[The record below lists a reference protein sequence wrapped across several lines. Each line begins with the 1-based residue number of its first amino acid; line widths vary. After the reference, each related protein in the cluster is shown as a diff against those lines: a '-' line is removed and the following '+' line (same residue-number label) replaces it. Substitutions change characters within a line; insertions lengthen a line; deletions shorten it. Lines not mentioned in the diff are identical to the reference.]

1 MADTT
6 DKTSETTAAG
16 STATVKEPFYDI
28 AKWATKAPE
37 GRSSSPPPTATR

>member
-28 AKWATKAPE
+28 AK
-37 GRSSSPPPTATR
+37 